1 MHSFTIRDIEHLTG
15 IRAHTIRIWEQRYG
29 LVKPGRKESHH
40 RQYSTEDLKSLL
52 RISLLYHQ
60 GHKIS
65 RLAAMS
71 ASEMDELILAS
82 GRQGDHYSLINQ
94 MMEASID
101 LDEGRF
107 KTVLQGLYDSIGIE
121 QAIIRV
127 VYPYFEKIGL
137 LWMTGNVIP
146 AQEHFASNLIRNWLL
161 VHMPDPEKN
170 THEEPVL
177 LICPPGEHHE
187 IPLLFI
193 QFLLRQSRRQTVNF
207 GANTPLEYL
216 QAWMDKQ
223 HEGII
228 LVYLITNFVHDG
240 PKAYLEQILRAFPD
254 RQVIAAGPAF
264 REVDLDTPRVKVMRT
279 LQELMAFAKN
289 QERSIT

>member
-29 LVKPGRKESHH
+29 LVKPGRKESLH
-40 RQYSTEDLKSLL
+40 RQYSTEDLKTLL

-71 ASEMDELILAS
+71 SAEMDEHILAS

-101 LDEGRF
+101 LDEDRF
-107 KTVLQGLYDSIGIE
+107 NGVLHGLYDSIGIE

-146 AQEHFASNLIRNWLL
+146 AQEHFATNLIRNWLL
-161 VHMPDPEKN
+161 KHFPDPGKN
-170 THEEPVL
+170 SDDEPVL
-177 LICPPGEHHE
+177 LVCPPGEHHE

-216 QAWMDKQ
+216 RAWMDKQ
-223 HEGII
+223 HKGTI

-240 PKAYLEQILRAFPD
+240 PKAYLEQMLQAFPE
-254 RQVIAAGPAF
+254 RRVIAAGPAF
-264 REVDLDTPRVKVMRT
+264 RDVDLDSPRLRVMRT
-279 LQELMAFAKN
+279 LQELMAFAKD
-289 QERSIT
+289 QERNIT